1 MKPSAITY
9 ILFILITIFAGC
21 SRENNSSHSGQ
32 LDMQQSDHS
41 SPSGKTDQDDHTQH
55 NRQIDLQQSDHSEH
69 SGMEMEY
76 GEPADE
82 SIYHV
87 SSTWKDQH
95 GHSVDFDVL
104 RGKVQ
109 VLAMVYTYCEFACPR
124 ILADM
129 KRIEKDLT
137 EETRQYTNF
146 VIVSIDPQRDTPERL
161 LEFAVANNLSSDS
174 WTLLNGSDGDILEI
188 AALLGVRYKR
198 ISDTDFTHSNMIS
211 VLNREGEIVHQRKQL
226 YDDQA
231 DIIRAIENEF

>member
-1 MKPSAITY
+1 MNLSTFTY
-9 ILFILITIFAGC
+9 LLFIFVLIIAGC
-21 SRENNSSHSGQ
+21 SRQNDSSNSGQ
-32 LDMQQSDHS
+32 MNTQ
-41 SPSGKTDQDDHTQH
+41 QDDHSAHT
-55 NRQIDLQQSDHSEH
+55 
-69 SGMEMEY
+69 GMEMEF

-95 GHSVDFDVL
+95 DNSVDFDVL

-109 VLAMVYTYCEFACPR
+109 VVAMVYTHCEFACPR

-129 KRIEKDLT
+129 KRVEKELT
-137 EETRQYTNF
+137 GETRLHTNF

-161 LEFAVANNLSSDS
+161 SQFADQNNLSSDS
-174 WTLLNGSDGDILEI
+174 WTLLNGSDGDVLEI

-211 VLNREGEIVHQRKQL
+211 VLSREGEIVHQRKQL
-226 YDDQA
+226 SDDQT
-231 DIIRAIENEF
+231 DIVRAIENEI